1 MKRYEEY
8 KDTGIGWLPKLPS
21 HWKLEQLRKYIRL
34 VSKKGYP
41 EKQLL
46 SVTREL
52 GVIIRD
58 TESKEENHNFIPDDL
73 SGYKYVRE
81 GQFVINKMKSWQG
94 SYGVSAYEGIVSPAY
109 YVCDLD
115 FPNKDFFGWAIRSRN
130 YVSFFAQ
137 YSKGIRVGQ
146 WDLSPVALKSIP
158 FFEPPLA
165 EQEKIV
171 RFLESK
177 TLCIDAYVAE
187 RERELQL
194 LNELKESEIANIIT
208 RGLNPDVKMKDSRI
222 PWLDSIP
229 EHWGEERAK
238 YLFNRE
244 NRPISDE
251 DDIIT
256 CFRDGQVTLRKNRR
270 TTGFT
275 ESFKEC
281 GYQGIRKGDLVIH
294 QMDAFAGSVG
304 ISDSDGKGTPV
315 YIVCTPKRDDVYNPY
330 FALVIREMGLNGY
343 IQSLYRGIRERSS
356 DFKFDVFRQQ
366 CLPLP
371 PIEEQIAI
379 VSYIEGKVKKV
390 NSLINELESEIEFLR
405 EYKQKLIADCVTGQI
420 NVQSEI

>member
-8 KDTGIGWLPKLPS
+8 KDTGIGWIPELPHNWDTKKISSLFDERRTKVSDKDYAPLS
-21 HWKLEQLRKYIRL
+21 
-34 VSKKGYP
+34 VSKSGITPQLETAVKSDNGDNRKLVVAGDFVVNSRSDRKGSCGISPLTGSVSLINIVLHPRREINGNYFHY
-41 EKQLL
+41 L
-46 SVTREL
+46 SRSNNYIEEYYRL
-52 GVIIRD
+52 GR
-58 TESKEENHNFIPDDL
+58 
-73 SGYKYVRE
+73 
-81 GQFVINKMKSWQG
+81 
-94 SYGVSAYEGIVSPAY
+94 GIVA
-109 YVCDLD
+109 DL
-115 FPNKDFFGWAIRSRN
+115 WTTR
-130 YVSFFAQ
+130 
-137 YSKGIRVGQ
+137 YSE
-146 WDLSPVALKSIP
+146 LKSIYIP
-158 FFEPPLA
+158 YPPLA

-171 RFLESK
+171 RFLEEKTSK
-177 TLCIDAYVAE
+177 IDALLE
-187 RERELQL
+187 EKGEQIQL

-379 VSYIEGKVKKV
+379 VSHIEGKVKKV

>member
-8 KDTGIGWLPKLPS
+8 KDTGIAWLPRIPAHWEERKFKYCFVERSEKNHPDEEMLCATQSHGVIPQSMYQNRVVVVNKGFEGLKLVKVGDFVIS
-21 HWKLEQLRKYIRL
+21 LRSFEGGIEYAYYQGIISAAYTVL
-34 VSKKGYP
+34 TPV
-41 EKQLL
+41 EKQCTEYFKRLFKSQPFIQLL
-46 SVTREL
+46 QTCVT
-52 GVIIRD
+52 GI
-58 TESKEENHNFIPDDL
+58 
-73 SGYKYVRE
+73 RE
-81 GQFVINKMKSWQG
+81 GQNINYPLLRRKQ
-94 SYGVSAYEGIVSPAY
+94 
-109 YVCDLD
+109 
-115 FPNKDFFGWAIRSRN
+115 
-130 YVSFFAQ
+130 
-137 YSKGIRVGQ
+137 
-146 WDLSPVALKSIP
+146 IP
-158 FFEPPLA
+158 IPPLA

-171 RFLESK
+171 RFLEENTSK
-177 TLCIDAYVAE
+177 IDALLE
-187 RERELQL
+187 EKGEQIQL

-208 RGLNPDVKMKDSRI
+208 QGLNPDVKMKDSRI

-251 DDIIT
+251 DGIIT

-379 VSYIEGKVKKV
+379 VSHIEGKVKKV